1 MINFTGKLIL
11 TMFNIGK
18 LGSFPGTVAS
28 GVTTILYLFF
38 FYLKIDY
45 VILLIIFS
53 FLSLIS
59 IYLINLL
66 EKEFDDIDSKEI
78 VIDEYLGQSI
88 PLLFF
93 YIILIEAN
101 TTINFY
107 IILAS
112 ISFIGF
118 RFFDI
123 LKPFPINYVDQN
135 IKNGFGVIL
144 DDLIAGL
151 YTTLVLYLCI
161 IIYDKF

>member
-88 PLLFF
+88 PLLF
-93 YIILIEAN
+93 YCHLIPEFPNDQALKSNLN
-101 TTINFY
+101 T
-107 IILAS
+107 LARTECRLNQ
-112 ISFIGF
+112 IYQLEHIGYE
-118 RFFDI
+118 DPV
-123 LKPFPINYVDQN
+123 K
-135 IKNGFGVIL
+135 
-144 DDLIAGL
+144 
-151 YTTLVLYLCI
+151 
-161 IIYDKF
+161 